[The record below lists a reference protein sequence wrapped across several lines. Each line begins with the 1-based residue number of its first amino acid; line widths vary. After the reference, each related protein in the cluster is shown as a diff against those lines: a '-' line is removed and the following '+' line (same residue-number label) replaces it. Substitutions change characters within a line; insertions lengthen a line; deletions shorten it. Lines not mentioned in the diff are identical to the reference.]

1 MSLEIRQFP
10 CLSDNYGFLLRD
22 PASGLVAAIDA
33 PDASRISL
41 EVQAADWGR
50 LDLVLL
56 THWHPDHT
64 GGAAELKALWGAEIV
79 GPAEGLK
86 WQQEPTEERQ
96 AHGLKVGPRF
106 AADGRHRVAVPRPQ
120 PHPLSIEAPSPQL
133 WPVGGQAIEMAAL
146 GSGRHDRKR
155 RGGHKT
161 RRRQRLKVRPRHGLG
176 RPW

>member
-1 MSLEIRQFP
+1 M
-10 CLSDNYGFLLRD
+10 LRIIQQ
-22 PASGLVAAIDA
+22 GLG
-33 PDASRISL
+33 
-41 EVQAADWGR
+41 EVGEGR
-50 LDLVLL
+50 LWALFLQQPITLGQQLL
-56 THWHPDHT
+56 PPQPQLLL
-64 GGAAELKALWGAEIV
+64 GPKPPGLALRQGPLPLSIEAALQLLPQQIV

-96 AHGLKVGPRF
+96 AHGLQVGPRF

-155 RGGHKT
+155 GGGHKT
-161 RRRQRLKVRPRHGLG
+161 RRRQRLKVRPRHGPG